1 MMKGLFHSMAS
12 LAMVLFGLSATAQTA
27 EQATTQVV
35 GKEGTV
41 IRFDKSTA
49 TSLYA
54 SGAHAEDSTTQYFGL
69 MKHDISPV
77 YLFMSNK
84 GEMDTEHDNGLFT
97 DVANGFL
104 FDKASTKFY
113 LTNSSSYPSPYI
125 AIVAPK
131 GFRFLRYE
139 WNIDGANCASGLK
152 LQQVTYDSDYK
163 ETLVGDEFVID
174 NTKDNLW
181 SEVLANGSNILYFKI
196 TSSNVVGAFWVNSLK
211 LTYAID
217 QPFSGQ
223 LPAADESTKI
233 KTGVLDL
240 GKFSNNNLGAGY
252 WSFDKDS
259 TIRDDKPVN
268 IYHEAIKVNP
278 DVVSIGEGLYYV
290 AAANGDYHVEAPEK
304 FRVVGATL
312 NFLRNKNKKEVV
324 ASTVS
329 SSSFESGEYVLGTNS
344 PDDNG
349 VTYYLNLNSSGEI
362 EAGTNA
368 ETATKW
374 TITKTE
380 SGYTIKSGEHYLS
393 VTGTFWSRTL
403 SISSTSYEEWKYG
416 DNGFYVTVDFVV
428 TSNYYLRHNTN
439 SWEVSTTNNSNQ
451 AFAKTVT
458 VINHDNASNF
468 VAKVFS
474 RDDQTGQEKEL
485 LEENDEV
492 VSVELNDFN
501 NDAVHFSIKGLE
513 EGKTALYNVNLRL
526 LPLNPELQNLS
537 VRSKFGNDESV
548 GIITSVDCEN
558 YDFNNGKAMTI
569 VVPENINEEECTIE
583 FLNAENEEAT
593 RWYKEGI
600 NENNTASTGGYSNYF
615 LVCSKADVGGDS
627 EVTLNLENT
636 DNSGART
643 SATMAGTIGLPFTN
657 IKSIYKGGDEYLVEN
672 EFKKEEAMYSTAKVP
687 VEGDSAQFF
696 LYTADQPT
704 FQIMPEGAGSKHI
717 DFRYFT
723 LWVQCKKQVENAVAD
738 IIPIYR
744 ETLKS
749 ANHKN
754 PSIASDGG
762 RIDNTHTFYGV
773 KVKAIKASNA
783 GEDEE
788 VLGYLTSESI
798 VQAIKDALELRND
811 NYCGFGEDDPFRG
824 MLYLD
829 ISELN
834 RTDDTF
840 LGADFIKSTAD
851 NFLFF
856 APGNFTPANTTSGNV
871 INKRDDGFMS
881 GSSVVLYDQQ
891 PFFTPYDFNTGQYG
905 VVYER
910 EGTTSV
916 NGSSKAKVK
925 NMTAV
930 LPFDVNLDGEGHMKL
945 ASDVVDKNVTYYNIT
960 SSGEVKGDPEQ
971 DLTYAVTAD
980 SLVGE
985 TVAKANEPYYIVT
998 KQEGFVYN
1006 ILDAHF
1012 CKTGV
1017 VSSAGEVTP
1026 DGLKRTNGTW
1036 TAIGSYSGVQPTKNA
1051 QRWYFSK
1058 EFFWK
1063 SEALKANDHFNI
1075 RPFRAYF
1082 ETTDQ
1087 TAATKA
1093 MVVFG
1098 DRDIVSTGIGSVAS
1112 TASSLQVATGHGFIS
1127 LTAGSATQVAVY
1139 TVAGQLVANASLADG
1154 ETRRVSLPQG
1164 VYMVN
1169 QVKVVVK

>member
-12 LAMVLFGLSATAQTA
+12 LAMALFGLSATLTATAQTA
-27 EQATTQVV
+27 KQATTQVV

-41 IRFDKSTA
+41 IRFDKGTA

-54 SGAHAEDSTTQYFGL
+54 SGARANDSTTQYFGL

-84 GEMDTEHDNGLFT
+84 GELDTKLDNGLYT

-104 FDKASTKFY
+104 FDKTSTKFY
-113 LTNSSSYPSPYI
+113 LTNSSNYPSPYI

-139 WNIDGANCASGLK
+139 WNIDGANCVSGLK

-196 TSSNVVGAFWVNSLK
+196 ISSDNIVGAFWVNSLK

-252 WSFDKDS
+252 WSFGKD

-312 NFLRNKNKKEVV
+312 NFLRNKKEVMI
-324 ASTVS
+324 STVS

-344 PDDNG
+344 SDDNG

-380 SGYTIKSGEHYLS
+380 SGYTIKNGEYYLS
-393 VTGTFWSRTL
+393 VTGNWTRSL
-403 SISSTSYEEWKYG
+403 SVSSTSYEEWKYG
-416 DNGFYVTVDFVV
+416 DNGFYVTVDILIA
-428 TSNYYLRHNTN
+428 TSYYYLRHNTN
-439 SWEVSTTNNSNQ
+439 SWEVGLTNSSQ
-451 AFAKTVT
+451 AFAKFAK
-458 VINHDNASNF
+458 VINNASNF

-501 NDAVHFSIKGLE
+501 NDAVHFSITGLE

-537 VRSKFGNDESV
+537 VRSKFANDESL
-548 GIITSVDCEN
+548 GIITSVDSEN

-583 FLNAENEEAT
+583 FLNAENEEGT
-593 RWYKEGI
+593 KWYNEGI

-615 LVCSKADVGGDS
+615 LVCSKADVGGNS
-627 EVTLNLENT
+627 EVTLDFENPDT
-636 DNSGART
+636 PGART
-643 SATMAGTIGLPFTN
+643 SATMAGTKGLPFTN
-657 IKSIYKGGDEYLVEN
+657 IKSLHKGGDEYLVEN

-704 FQIMPEGAGSKHI
+704 FQIMPKGAGSKHI
-717 DFRYFT
+717 DFRCYT

-754 PSIASDGG
+754 PSIASDAGL
-762 RIDNTHTFYGV
+762 IDNTHTFYGV

-783 GEDEE
+783 GEDEA
-788 VLGYLTSESI
+788 VFGYLTSESI

-811 NYCGFGEDDPFRG
+811 NYCGFGKNDPFRG

-829 ISELN
+829 ISDLN

-840 LGADFIKSTAD
+840 LGTDFIKSTAD

-871 INKRDDGFMS
+871 INKRGDGFTS

-905 VVYER
+905 VIYER

-916 NGSSKAKVK
+916 NGSSKARVK

-930 LPFDVNLDGEGHMKL
+930 LPFNVNLDGEGHMKL

-971 DLTYAVTAD
+971 DLTYVVTAD

-1017 VSSAGEVTP
+1017 VSSVGEVTP

-1036 TAIGSYSGVQPTKNA
+1036 TAIGSYSGVQPTKNDK
-1051 QRWYFSK
+1051 RWYFSQ

-1082 ETTDQ
+1082 ETTDK
-1087 TAATKA
+1087 TVATKA

-1127 LTAGSATQVAVY
+1127 LTAGSATKVAVY

-1154 ETRRVSLPQG
+1154 ETRRVSLPRG

-1169 QVKVVVK
+1169 HVKVVVK